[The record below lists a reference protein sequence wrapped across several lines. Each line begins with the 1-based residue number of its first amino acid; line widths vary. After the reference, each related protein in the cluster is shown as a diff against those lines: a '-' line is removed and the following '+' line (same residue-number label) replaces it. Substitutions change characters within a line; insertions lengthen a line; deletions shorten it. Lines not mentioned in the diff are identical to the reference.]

1 MQLFLSP
8 QRVAGVAALACAAAL
23 TPVTA
28 ALAMTG
34 IPAAS
39 STPACATSGLV
50 IWMNTVR
57 QRLRGRR
64 LLHPQFTN
72 LSGRACTL
80 HGYPGVSAV
89 SLSGG
94 RLGRPAGL
102 GTATPTT
109 VTLAD
114 GATAAATLQIADPA
128 NFGTACFLPGPPPAP
143 GRPGK
148 LPDGGRA
155 ARLPAGPVHLQGDPL
170 SLQRLLQQRAR
181 LDARRTATEL
191 TGAPQRRENGTTA
204 WRLLPTA
211 GQLREA
217 SPP

>member
-34 IPAAS
+34 SPAAS

-50 IWMNTVR
+50 IWMNTVGSAYAGGAYYT
-57 QRLRGRR
+57 LK
-64 LLHPQFTN
+64 FTN

-94 RLGRPAGL
+94 RLGRPAGW

-148 LPDGGRA
+148 LPTA
-155 ARLPAGPVHLQGDPL
+155 AGLRVYPPDQFTSKVIPFPFSACYSSVPVWMHAGPLQ
-170 SLQRLLQQRAR
+170 S
-181 LDARRTATEL
+181 
-191 TGAPQRRENGTTA
+191 
-204 WRLLPTA
+204 
-211 GQLREA
+211 
-217 SPP
+217 